1 MAQMDVQVDI
11 HTVAMGGPAED
22 TRVVSNG
29 GLGMCPG
36 CDGVLGCTADCP
48 GGVDADAER
57 DARIEEREAE
67 DRAEFEWQMF
77 LATNPELLKPS
88 GCECDELEYDGE
100 CNSCLWEERLRDG
113 LLGKDRRCLDCP
125 DCRVYGEECP
135 GCDWK

>member
-36 CDGVLGCTADCP
+36 CDGVLGCNADCP

-77 LATNPELLKPS
+77 LATNPELVKPS
-88 GCECDELEYDGE
+88 GCECEEVKLNDGSNTGYFVYCDKCRSE
-100 CNSCLWEERLRDG
+100 DDDEER
-113 LLGKDRRCLDCP
+113 RRWH
-125 DCRVYGEECP
+125 YEE
-135 GCDWK
+135 DDN